1 MRVVHL
7 ITGLHTG
14 GAETMLLKMVRCHLK
29 RGVEMEVISLL
40 PPGTLVPEFEAL
52 GVPVHCLGIRQGVP
66 DPRGLFR
73 LLKHL
78 SRFKPDLVQ
87 TWMYH
92 ADLLGGMT
100 RVFRPGTPVVWGVHH
115 SNLNKGMNRTM
126 TLRIAKLCAWLSR
139 MLPRKIV
146 CCSEASRAVHAKLG
160 YDAGR
165 MVVIPNGFDLDLFHP
180 DPEARVALRAALGIP
195 ENALLVGL
203 VGRLDPLKDHGNF
216 FKAWGQLPAEINGHP
231 LHALL
236 CGAGM
241 TPETPQIVEWTQ
253 GLDLGRIHLL
263 GLRRDM
269 PQINAALDV
278 ACSSSIGEAF
288 PSVLGEAMA
297 CAVPCVV
304 TDVGDSRLIVA
315 ETGRAVPPSD
325 SDALA
330 VALREV
336 LSLPDTERL
345 ALGQAALHR
354 VQANYRVDIV
364 AENYLNV
371 YSALL
376 K

>member
-1 MRVVHL
+1 M
-7 ITGLHTG
+7 G

-29 RGVEMEVISLL
+29 LGVEMEVISLL

-52 GVPVHCLGIRQGVP
+52 GVPVHCLGIPQGVP
-66 DPRGLFR
+66 DPRGFIR
-73 LLKHL
+73 LLGHL
-78 SRFKPDLVQ
+78 YRFKPEVIQ

-92 ADLLGGMT
+92 ADLLGGLT
-100 RVFRPGTPVVWGVHH
+100 RVLRPSTPVVWGVHH
-115 SNLNKGMNRTM
+115 SNLNKDMNRSM
-126 TLRIAKLCAWLSR
+126 TLRIAKLCARLSR
-139 MLPRKIV
+139 ALPRKII
-146 CCSEASRAVHAKLG
+146 CCSEASRAVHAELG

-165 MVVIPNGFDLDLFHP
+165 MVVIPNGFDLDRFHP
-180 DPEARVALRAALGIP
+180 DPEARTALRADLGIP
-195 ENALLVGL
+195 GNALLVGL

-216 FKAWGQLPAEINGHP
+216 FKAWRQLPAEINGHP
-231 LHALL
+231 VHALL
-236 CGAGM
+236 CGVGM
-241 TPETPQIVEWTQ
+241 TLETPQVVEWTQ
-253 GLDLGRIHLL
+253 GLDLSRIHLL

-269 PQINAALDV
+269 PQINASFDV
-278 ACSSSIGEAF
+278 ACSSSLGEAF

-304 TDVGDSRLIVA
+304 TDVGDFRLIVA

-330 VALREV
+330 AALREV
-336 LSLPDTERL
+336 LSLPDAERL

-354 VQANYRVDIV
+354 VQSNYRVDIV
-364 AENYLNV
+364 AEKYLNV

>member
-1 MRVVHL
+1 
-7 ITGLHTG
+7 
-14 GAETMLLKMVRCHLK
+14 MLLKMVRCHLK
-29 RGVEMEVISLL
+29 HGVEMEVISLL

-92 ADLLGGMT
+92 ADLLGGLA

-139 MLPRKIV
+139 ILPRKIV
-146 CCSEASRAVHAKLG
+146 CCSEASRAVHAELG
-160 YDAGR
+160 YDADR

-216 FKAWGQLPAEINGHP
+216 FKAWGQMPAEINGHP
-231 LHALL
+231 VHALL

-253 GLDLGRIHLL
+253 GLDLSRIHLL

-325 SDALA
+325 SNALA
-330 VALREV
+330 GALREV
-336 LSLPDTERL
+336 LSLPDRERL

-354 VQANYRVDIV
+354 VQSNYRVDIV
-364 AENYLNV
+364 AEKYLNV

>member
-1 MRVVHL
+1 MRILHL

-29 RGVEMEVISLL
+29 LGVEMEVVSLL
-40 PPGTLVPEFEAL
+40 PPGTLVPEFEVL
-52 GVPVHCLGIRQGVP
+52 GVPVHSLGIRQGVP

-78 SRFKPDLVQ
+78 SRFQPDVVQ

-92 ADLLGGMT
+92 ADLLGGLA

-115 SNLNKGMNRTM
+115 SNLNKDMNRPM
-126 TLRIAKLCAWLSR
+126 TLRIARLCAQLSR
-139 MLPRKIV
+139 LLPRKIV
-146 CCSEASRAVHAKLG
+146 CCSEASRSVHAELG

-165 MVVIPNGFDLDLFHP
+165 MVVIPNGFDLDLFRP
-180 DPEARVALRAALGIP
+180 DPGTRATLRSELGIP

-216 FKAWGQLPAEINGHP
+216 FRAWSQLPAEINAHP

-241 TPETPQIVEWTQ
+241 TPDTPQVAQWIE
-253 GLDLGRIHLL
+253 GLDLSRIHLL

-269 PQINAALDV
+269 PRINAALDV

-330 VALREV
+330 GALREV
-336 LSLPDTERL
+336 LSLSDAERL
-345 ALGQAALHR
+345 ALGEAALDR
-354 VQANYRVDIV
+354 VQSNYRVDIV
-364 AENYLNV
+364 ADKYLNV